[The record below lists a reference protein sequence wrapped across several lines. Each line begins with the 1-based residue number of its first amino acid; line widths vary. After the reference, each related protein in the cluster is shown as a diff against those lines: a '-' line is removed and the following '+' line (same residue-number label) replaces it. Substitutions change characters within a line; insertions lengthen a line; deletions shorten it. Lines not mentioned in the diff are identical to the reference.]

1 MIVAESAFFVS
12 ALSWVDP
19 AAVLPLFIA
28 HLTPSTL
35 VIGVIAVL
43 LQVGWKLPQIFMAAA
58 LGHRPRRLPFLR
70 WPVLI
75 GRLPFLAFV
84 VYLWLRGIENGP
96 QVIWFLA
103 IGYAGVA
110 LGNGVLGVSW
120 NDIIAK
126 SIPSWLRGRFFGM
139 MNFSAMGM
147 AFLVGFA
154 VRWIL
159 GPGGPGF
166 PHGYIVLF
174 TMMGVF
180 LTISIIGCWLVREP
194 IRPVLAKPQSVWELF
209 AGLIPLL
216 RDKRFRWL
224 VVTALLGFGAM
235 STMPF
240 YVVFAK
246 QRLGV
251 PDEMGGVYIWGMAIG
266 GALASLFWGHLN
278 DRRGPR
284 AVLRGVSFLVAA
296 TPLLAMGIAAV
307 LISLAELGP
316 AMRSALPYVFGLVF
330 VVGGSTMGAMWI
342 GTTTYLFELCGHED
356 RPRYIASFHFCTLP
370 GALGAL
376 GTGWLLSFL
385 SFSTVF
391 VLLALGGA
399 TMVAA
404 ALRLPHIGQLMQPAQ
419 DHAGDASEGP

>member
-1 MIVAESAFFVS
+1 
-12 ALSWVDP
+12 L
-19 AAVLPLFIA
+19 
-28 HLTPSTL
+28 
-35 VIGVIAVL
+35 
-43 LQVGWKLPQIFMAAA
+43 
-58 LGHRPRRLPFLR
+58 
-70 WPVLI
+70 
-75 GRLPFLAFV
+75 
-84 VYLWLRGIENGP
+84 
-96 QVIWFLA
+96 LA

-159 GPGGPGF
+159 GPRGPGF
-166 PHGYIVLF
+166 PIDYIILF

-180 LTISIIGCWLVREP
+180 LSISIIGCWLVREP
-194 IRPVLAKPQSVWELF
+194 IRPVLARPQSVWELF
-209 AGLIPLL
+209 TGLIPLL
-216 RDKRFRWL
+216 RNKHFRWL
-224 VVTALLGFGAM
+224 VVTGLLGFGTM

-266 GALASLFWGHLN
+266 GALASLFWGSLN

-284 AVLRGVSFLVAA
+284 AVLRGVSFLVVA
-296 TPLLAMGIAAV
+296 TPLLAMGIPAA
-307 LISLAELGP
+307 LIGLTEVAP
-316 AMRSALPYVFGLVF
+316 ALRAALPYVFGLVF
-330 VVGGSTMGAMWI
+330 VTGGSTMGAMWI

-376 GTGWLLSFL
+376 GMGWVLGFVD
-385 SFSTVF
+385 FSMVF
-391 VLLALGGA
+391 VLLAAGGA

-404 ALRLPHIGQLMQPAQ
+404 ALRLPDVGGTMQPVP
-419 DHAGDASEGP
+419 DHSRNMSEGP